1 MTRVLIPLAA
11 TALTCCI
18 TLAPSSEHVR
28 TGAPRA
34 PHAGEVKV
42 LMEGSPVPGE
52 YDEVGVVTASG
63 YAVNATLPAVIE
75 ALRKEAAALGANAVV
90 RVRYDRGASGATAT
104 GVAVW
109 LK

>member
-1 MTRVLIPLAA
+1 MRHRAA
-11 TALTCCI
+11 Q
-18 TLAPSSEHVR
+18 R
-28 TGAPRA
+28 RR
-34 PHAGEVKV
+34 
-42 LMEGSPVPGE
+42 PGE
-52 YDEVGVVTASG
+52 HDEAGVVTASG

>member
-1 MTRVLIPLAA
+1 MILIALAA
-11 TALTCCI
+11 MALTGCFAL
-18 TLAPSSEHVR
+18 TSEHLR
-28 TGAPRA
+28 TGAARA
-34 PHAGEVKV
+34 AYAGEVKV
-42 LMEGSPVPGE
+42 LMEGAPVQGE
-52 YDEVGVVTASG
+52 YDEVGIVTASG
-63 YAVNATLPAVIE
+63 SGLQATLPAVIE

>member
-1 MTRVLIPLAA
+1 MRMILIALAM
-11 TALTCCI
+11 ALTGCFA
-18 TLAPSSEHVR
+18 LKSEHVR

-34 PHAGEVKV
+34 AYAGEVKV
-42 LMEGSPVPGE
+42 LMEGSPVQGE
-52 YDEVGVVTASG
+52 YDEVGIVTASG
-63 YAVNATLPAVIE
+63 SGPQATLPEVIE
-75 ALRKEAAALGANAVV
+75 ALRKEAATLGANAVV

>member
-1 MTRVLIPLAA
+1 MRRILIPLAA

-18 TLAPSSEHVR
+18 ALAPSSEHVR

-42 LMEGSPVPGE
+42 FMEGSPVPGE

-90 RVRYDRGASGATAT
+90 RVRYDRGASGGTAT